1 MREKKDALLQQI
13 AENNRKSTVFFLTGY
28 AVEQPIRLKSKDIAV
43 AINLATTSGFFV
55 EPDKIVTTID
65 IIASAIEIAAIPA
78 ESFENAFSNRGFRF
92 FRRRNRPQV
101 NEEEEYTIEGVTAF
115 DTKNNLVLLK
125 IAETGAPL
133 PFGDSD
139 TVEIGE
145 TVYALGY
152 QDDTKYTGAAGAL
165 QSRYKDDEWLQ
176 MKIQFFPGGNGGP
189 VLNSK
194 QEVIGVFAYGTGS
207 AVGDNR
213 SMMATAISS
222 NVLKELRANSG
233 KVIPLERFQN
243 YSRVRAYALEAQADE
258 KRLERYNDKGAIR
271 DYNAALKLNPDLVEI
286 YSKRGIIKLR
296 IENLQGALKDF
307 DKMIQIN
314 PEHIFAYNN
323 RASARGNLGDDQG
336 ALDDLNT
343 AIEINPEYAMAYTNL
358 GGVKSE
364 IAKIK
369 IDEGDMVEAQRYCQE
384 AIEGYTK
391 SLALN
396 PKNPVARKYLRQA
409 KRIRWLIKF
418 QQEIA

>member
-1 MREKKDALLQQI
+1 MRCQKL
-13 AENNRKSTVFFLTGY
+13 
-28 AVEQPIRLKSKDIAV
+28 
-43 AINLATTSGFFV
+43 
-55 EPDKIVTTID
+55 
-65 IIASAIEIAAIPA
+65 
-78 ESFENAFSNRGFRF
+78 
-92 FRRRNRPQV
+92 
-101 NEEEEYTIEGVTAF
+101 YT
-115 DTKNNLVLLK
+115 
-125 IAETGAPL
+125 P
-133 PFGDSD
+133 
-139 TVEIGE
+139 GE

-176 MKIQFFPGGNGGP
+176 MKIHFSAGGNGGP

-194 QEVIGVFAYGTGS
+194 REVIGVFAYATSS
-207 AVGDNR
+207 AVGDSR

-222 NVLKELRANSG
+222 NVLKELLANSG
-233 KVIPLERFQN
+233 EVMWLDKFQE
-243 YSRVRAYALEAQADE
+243 YPRVRAYALEARADE
-258 KRLERYNDKGAIR
+258 KMSERHDNRGAIR

-286 YSKRGIIKLR
+286 YSKRGIVKLR
-296 IENLQGALKDF
+296 VKNLRGAIKDF

-314 PEHIFAYNN
+314 PGHIFAYNN

-336 ALDDLNT
+336 ALDDLNK

-409 KRIRWLIKF
+409 KRIRWLIKL